1 MSAAGKLP
9 LQSLTIQPPVHPD
22 AHLAV
27 HLRAHLAAIK
37 KKRIKGLLARERA
50 AASARTAP
58 VRRDKIRRM
67 PRLSILRVLTRRKK
81 TLTNKAE
88 KKTTGKLFLIPTPIG
103 NDEDL
108 SPRARRL
115 LVEVDLL
122 ACEDTRVSALL
133 LARLGLPRKK
143 LISLQAHNEHERSA
157 TVLQALEQGEK
168 VAYITDAGMPAISD
182 PGEILVREVLEAGF
196 PLTALPGPNAA
207 LTALSV
213 SGLDTRRFIF
223 EGFLPASGAE
233 RKARL
238 QAVARMPSTILLH
251 EAPHRLER
259 TLEDLCDAGLAERRI
274 CLARELT
281 KTYETTLRLTVAE
294 ALAHVRE
301 ERPRGEYVLVL
312 EGREAWLAQHPELVG
327 QELENIRAAV
337 AEKIGALLAEGE
349 SGKTIRRRLQ
359 AESGLSR
366 NDFYA
371 LLLDCEKKAGK
382 AQKSE
387 S

>member
-1 MSAAGKLP
+1 M
-9 LQSLTIQPPVHPD
+9 
-22 AHLAV
+22 
-27 HLRAHLAAIK
+27 
-37 KKRIKGLLARERA
+37 
-50 AASARTAP
+50 
-58 VRRDKIRRM
+58 
-67 PRLSILRVLTRRKK
+67 
-81 TLTNKAE
+81 
-88 KKTTGKLFLIPTPIG
+88 
-103 NDEDL
+103 
-108 SPRARRL
+108 
-115 LVEVDLL
+115 
-122 ACEDTRVSALL
+122 SALL

-259 TLEDLCDAGLAERRI
+259 TLEDLCDAGLADRCI

-359 AESGLSR
+359 TESGLSR

-382 AQKSE
+382 AQESE

>member
-1 MSAAGKLP
+1 
-9 LQSLTIQPPVHPD
+9 
-22 AHLAV
+22 
-27 HLRAHLAAIK
+27 
-37 KKRIKGLLARERA
+37 
-50 AASARTAP
+50 
-58 VRRDKIRRM
+58 M

-115 LVEVDLL
+115 LAEADLI

-182 PGEILVREVLEAGF
+182 PGEILVREVLETGF

-359 AESGLSR
+359 TESGLSR